1 MIERSAL
8 DRKGAGLIP
17 ASGPIISFHSL
28 GYWMTDQKDS
38 VVVNLGYAQFQL
50 AKAFLSYENAD
61 DITIQQ
67 NAAKKIEQ
75 WQQILQ
81 QMIDVQVKY
90 GSRTPLKGV
99 PAWVTLEVAT
109 GGFATGN
116 YLAGGSLQE
125 YETTLLSKLPFL
137 VEENKERLALNSY
150 FLSEQGISQL
160 TEWLN
165 NAAYDVK
172 VPEEGAL
179 LTVAY
184 LLSEGKHNKA
194 RALVEKISPWFA
206 YLRFYPI
213 PLEYPKLSGTG
224 IRIQNVEDCVKD
236 LYNVK
241 ENYRLLAQKEA
252 IEIWAPFKDR
262 LVALFLET
270 FKDDLPCQLTSNTW
284 QDKATTLLS
293 DFKALRKKHPL
304 CGKVDKKKNH
314 FYQLKA
320 FLQRCLLNN
329 NEFHF
334 SELTQIT
341 FIIKQHIHKHGYPS
355 SIQNK
360 EYQQRQ
366 QKTVASSTFYDISKG
381 LIYRFESYPKRQGLD
396 DINYITLP
404 ITLEESELAHIPQNT
419 QIPKTLQKKLLRC
432 LNTSLESLIEL
443 DLVTSGEVIARL
455 LPQLTAQIGATGI
468 QDARLRGL
476 YAQIYKA
483 FRCRRSLLLLNL
495 EKQVQL
501 EELPWIEV
509 IDHYRQKELSNKLSA
524 KETLIEVCTLTLAS
538 FPYAILPNKLLQEL
552 TALAKTAE
560 LGLPLTEELAADIF
574 MGAFSDKFIKAIEQT
589 AISMQDS
596 LYAHY
601 YNIDYNNLLSKL
613 QTSNQQKN
621 SGWVAGLFNKHDKH
635 QSDILL
641 NICEKRAGVKFGNY
655 QVAETGML
663 LEQVQ
668 ILSTH
673 NLVIL
678 FNTLGLQNILKQ
690 HLPQMVKTC
699 FIKICKRLQ
708 MPFKGYHA
716 ALVNIKQSAYAWRQM
731 VFYLSFLNQE
741 EQKVFFDWA
750 INHLAKQ
757 KILLQ
762 DYISPLITD
771 LIQIS
776 KNNIPH
782 VEVMSDKSRRIFWGW
797 SNQHWLLEMV
807 KKF

>member
-17 ASGPIISFHSL
+17 ASGPILNFDSL

-38 VVVNLGYAQFQL
+38 PVVSLGYAQFQL
-50 AKAFLSYENAD
+50 AKAFLGYENAD
-61 DITIQQ
+61 DITNQQ
-67 NAAKKIEQ
+67 NAVKKIKQ

-81 QMIDVQVKY
+81 KMIDGQAKY

-116 YLAGGSLQE
+116 YLAGGPLQE
-125 YETTLLSKLPFL
+125 YETILLSKLPFT

-160 TEWLN
+160 IDWLN
-165 NAAYDVK
+165 NATYEIK

-184 LLSEGKHNKA
+184 LLLEGKHNQA
-194 RALVEKISPWFA
+194 RALIEKISPWFA
-206 YLRFYPI
+206 HLRFYPT
-213 PLEYPKLSGTG
+213 PLKHPKLGSTG
-224 IRIQNVEDCVKD
+224 IRIKNIEDCVKD

-270 FKDDLPCQLTSNTW
+270 FKDDLPCQLMSKAW
-284 QDKATTLLS
+284 QDKANTLLN
-293 DFKALRKKHPL
+293 DFKTLRKKHLL
-304 CGKVDKKKNH
+304 CSKVDKKKNH
-314 FYQLKA
+314 FYQLKE
-320 FLQRCLLNN
+320 FLQRCLFNN
-329 NEFHF
+329 NELHL
-334 SELTQIT
+334 SELKQIT
-341 FIIKQHIHKHGYPS
+341 FIIKQHIHKHSYPS
-355 SIQNK
+355 STKNK
-360 EYQQRQ
+360 EYQQMQ
-366 QKTVASSTFYDISKG
+366 QKMVASPTFYDISKG

-404 ITLEESELAHIPQNT
+404 ISLGESKLAHIPHGT

-443 DLVTSGEVIARL
+443 DLVTSGEVVARL
-455 LPQLTAQIGATGI
+455 LPQLTAQIRATGI
-468 QDARLRGL
+468 QDVRLRGL
-476 YAQIYKA
+476 YTQIYKA

-509 IDHYRQKELSNKLSA
+509 IEHYRKKELSNKTLA
-524 KETLIEVCTLTLAS
+524 KETLTEVCTLTLVA

-560 LGLPLTEELAADIF
+560 LDLPLTEELAADIF

-589 AISMQDS
+589 DISMQDS

-601 YNIDYNNLLSKL
+601 YNINYHSLLSKL
-613 QTSNQQKN
+613 QANNQQKN

-635 QSDILL
+635 QSDNLL

-673 NLVIL
+673 NLTLL
-678 FNTLGLQNILKQ
+678 FNILGLQNILKQ

-716 ALVNIKQSAYAWRQM
+716 ALINIKQSAYAWRQM

-750 INHLAKQ
+750 IDHLAKQ
-757 KILLQ
+757 KTLLQ
-762 DYISPLITD
+762 DYISPLVTD
-771 LIQIS
+771 LIKIS
-776 KNNIPH
+776 KNDIPH
-782 VEVMSDKSRRIFWGW
+782 VEVMSDKSRRIFLGW
-797 SNQHWLLEMV
+797 SKQHWLLEMLE
-807 KKF
+807 KL